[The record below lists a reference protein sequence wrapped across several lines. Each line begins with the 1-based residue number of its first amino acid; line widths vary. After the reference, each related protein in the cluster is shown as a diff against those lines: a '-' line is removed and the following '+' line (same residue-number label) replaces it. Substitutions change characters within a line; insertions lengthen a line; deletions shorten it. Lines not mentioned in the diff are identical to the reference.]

1 MGQDTRQ
8 MQTGND
14 NELSLRDVL
23 IKANGWIKHLLKK
36 WLTILIF
43 GVVGAALGLTA
54 SFLLKKK
61 YIAELTFVLEDS
73 KTNPLGSL
81 MGLASDFGL
90 DMGGG
95 AGSGIFSGDNILQ
108 FLQSRLMVEKALL
121 SVVTVDNKQQ
131 TLADLYIEVYE
142 MKEGLKNIPSVNGSY
157 YPVNLPRN
165 KFTLQQDSILNIIQ
179 SKIVKDNLT
188 IEKPDKKLS
197 FVSVKCS
204 TLNEMFS
211 KLFTEQLVDLAT
223 DFYIDTKTKR
233 NKENID
239 RLQVQADSIEL
250 MLNRKTYSAASVNDL
265 NMNPARQVTRVSSEL
280 AQRDKMVLQTMYAE
294 VVKNLELSKIAMA
307 QEKPLIQIVDTP
319 ILPLAQKKIR
329 KIVGIIGG
337 GFLGGLIAV
346 IGLLISFV
354 YKDIM
359 GETNY
364 NQLPN

>member
-1 MGQDTRQ
+1 MGQDTRPIQ
-8 MQTGND
+8 GSND
-14 NELSLRDVL
+14 NELSLKDVL
-23 IKANGWIKHLLKK
+23 IKMNNGIRYLLTK
-36 WLTILIF
+36 WLIILVF
-43 GVVGAALGLTA
+43 GVTGAALGLIA

-61 YIAELTFVLEDS
+61 YVAELTFILEDS

-95 AGSGIFSGDNILQ
+95 TGSGIFSGDNILQ

-121 SVVTVDNKQQ
+121 SVVNVDNKQQ
-131 TLADLYIEVYE
+131 TLADLYIQVYE
-142 MKEGLKNIPSVNGSY
+142 MKEGLKDIPSVGGFY
-157 YPVNLPRN
+157 YPPNLSRN
-165 KFTLQQDSILNIIQ
+165 RFTLQQDSILKIIQ
-179 SKIVKDNLT
+179 GKIVKDNLI

-197 FVSVKCS
+197 FVSVKCAS
-204 TLNEMFS
+204 LSEMFS

-250 MLNRKTYSAASVNDL
+250 MLNKKTYSAASVNDL

-319 ILPLAQKKIR
+319 ILPLEQKKLR
-329 KIVGIIGG
+329 KSLGIIGG
-337 GFLGGLIAV
+337 GFLGGILAIIA
-346 IGLLISFV
+346 LLTSFL

-359 GETNY
+359 K
-364 NQLPN
+364 